1 MPELPE
7 VQAVVDSLNQN
18 KIPGKIIRS
27 IHSPNGYE
35 SVCHENSLSIFQKF
49 LENKLINCIKRRGKF
64 IIIELNDGYLLFHLR
79 MTGKFLYEL
88 SNDDDQKY
96 ISLKIIF
103 KDNSS
108 LYFKDI
114 RKFGR
119 AYISKNLQWLENK
132 IGIEPLSKKFN
143 AKWLIKT
150 FQSYDRMV
158 KPLLLDQKIIA
169 GLGNI
174 YIDEALWDS
183 KIHPKSISSK
193 ITNYKINLLCSS
205 IQSILKSAL
214 KHKGTTIID
223 FQYGN
228 NEKGNFKKKLQVF
241 GKENQPCPRCN
252 QKIMKIFVG
261 QRGTHYCNK
270 CQVFYKIQP

>member
-7 VQAVVDSLNQN
+7 VQAVVDSLNHN
-18 KIPGKIIRS
+18 KIPGKIIRT
-27 IHSPNGYE
+27 INSPNGYE
-35 SVCHENSLSIFQKF
+35 PVCHGHSLFNFQKF

-64 IIIELNDGYLLFHLR
+64 IIMELNDGYLLFHLR

-88 SNDDDQKY
+88 SNDDQKH

-108 LYFKDI
+108 LYFKDV
-114 RKFGR
+114 RKFGK
-119 AYISKNLQWLENK
+119 AYISTNLQWLENK
-132 IGIEPLSKKFN
+132 LGIEPLSKKFN
-143 AKWLIKT
+143 AQWLIKT
-150 FQSYDRMV
+150 FKSYNKMV
-158 KPLLLDQKIIA
+158 KPLLLDQKVIA

-183 KIHPKSISSK
+183 KIHPKSICSK
-193 ITNYKINLLCSS
+193 ITNHKIILLCSS
-205 IQSILKSAL
+205 IKSILKSAL

-228 NEKGNFKKKLQVF
+228 NNKGQFEKKLQVF
-241 GKENQPCPRCN
+241 GKENKPCPRCN
-252 QKIMKIFVG
+252 QKIIKIFVG

-270 CQVFYKIQP
+270 CQIFYKIQP

>member
-49 LENKLINCIKRRGKF
+49 LENKLVNYIKRRGKF
-64 IIIELNDGYLLFHLR
+64 IIMELNDGYLLFHLR

-132 IGIEPLSKKFN
+132 IGIEPLSKKIN
-143 AKWLIKT
+143 AK
-150 FQSYDRMV
+150 
-158 KPLLLDQKIIA
+158 
-169 GLGNI
+169 
-174 YIDEALWDS
+174 
-183 KIHPKSISSK
+183 
-193 ITNYKINLLCSS
+193 
-205 IQSILKSAL
+205 
-214 KHKGTTIID
+214 
-223 FQYGN
+223 
-228 NEKGNFKKKLQVF
+228 
-241 GKENQPCPRCN
+241 
-252 QKIMKIFVG
+252 
-261 QRGTHYCNK
+261 
-270 CQVFYKIQP
+270 